1 MKRKR
6 IKYLMRSRT
15 LWIGCCIAA
24 HMAIILWAI
33 FAISKVW
40 NAFYLVIHIVNI
52 VLLIQICAN
61 DRLTSGYR
69 AFWLSFMILI
79 PIFSP
84 FFYLIWGKYSLRAKG
99 IEVIKE
105 RNGSCMEKVPL
116 ELAEAGEMRYLLE
129 EDADTICSHTKAAYF
144 PWGEEFLLH
153 LLDNLQKAKRFIFL
167 EYFIIER
174 GEMWDCIEKVLE
186 KKVKEGVE
194 VRILYDSFGCT
205 TTLPESDV
213 HELTKKGIICKA
225 FNPFRLTSS
234 LSKYYMIINRR
245 DHRKLTIIDGQVG
258 YSGGLNLADEYIN
271 KNSPYGKWKD
281 TGYCPEGHAVDYMT
295 KAFLE
300 MWNLDSTV
308 REDTKNYLGAKGR
321 EGEGLIQ
328 PYFSSPT
335 DGRFTAEG
343 AYLTLIHQSKKYIH
357 IITPYLIIDDTMIS
371 ALCLAA
377 KSGVEVVIITP
388 GIPDKKMVYLVTK
401 SYYPVL
407 LEAGVRIY
415 EYTPGFTHAKMC
427 VSDGKIAIVGS
438 VNLDYRSLYQH
449 YEGGCVFYHNK
460 IVNEVE
466 SDLQDVIKECHMVSR
481 EEIEKERKSVRILQK
496 VLRLI
501 APVM

>member
-1 MKRKR
+1 MDKKMNFKYFYGTEADQFSFYRIPKALFTNECFKDLSSDAKILYGLMLDRMSLSIKNQWFDEENRAYIYFSIEDIMELLNCGRNKAVKSLQELDDEKGIGLIEKRRQGFGKVT
-6 IKYLMRSRT
+6 IIYVKSFIQEGCEEQKKEKSKMVKFTNQTSVEEEETEEVYISNFKKSQKQTSRNPENK
-15 LWIGCCIAA
+15 LQEVY
-24 HMAIILWAI
+24 
-33 FAISKVW
+33 ISNSNNTNINNTNLSENKS
-40 NAFYLVIHIVNI
+40 NHIVS
-52 VLLIQICAN
+52 A
-61 DRLTSGYR
+61 D
-69 AFWLSFMILI
+69 
-79 PIFSP
+79 
-84 FFYLIWGKYSLRAKG
+84 G
-99 IEVIKE
+99 I
-105 RNGSCMEKVPL
+105 GS
-116 ELAEAGEMRYLLE
+116 E
-129 EDADTICSHTKAAYF
+129 ED
-144 PWGEEFLLH
+144 
-153 LLDNLQKAKRFIFL
+153 
-167 EYFIIER
+167 
-174 GEMWDCIEKVLE
+174 
-186 KKVKEGVE
+186 
-194 VRILYDSFGCT
+194 
-205 TTLPESDV
+205 
-213 HELTKKGIICKA
+213 
-225 FNPFRLTSS
+225 
-234 LSKYYMIINRR
+234 MIINRR

-281 TGYCPEGHAVDYMT
+281 TGYCLEGHAVDYMT